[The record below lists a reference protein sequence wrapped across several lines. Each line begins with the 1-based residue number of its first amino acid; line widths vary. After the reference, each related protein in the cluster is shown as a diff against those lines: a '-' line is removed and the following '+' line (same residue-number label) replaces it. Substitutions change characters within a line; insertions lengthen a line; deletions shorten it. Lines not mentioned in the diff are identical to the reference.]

1 MVGGGVSEGV
11 FWSFLS
17 LLAPSPNKEIEN
29 EPILVV
35 CHKVIWQYEHQQI
48 FFLRVESMAFSSLQP
63 SRCVSKEMAHPR
75 ELEDS
80 KEGAL
85 CLNMAQ

>member
-11 FWSFLS
+11 SCSFLS
-17 LLAPSPNKEIEN
+17 LLASSPKKNIEN

-48 FFLRVESMAFSSLQP
+48 FFYGGVHGILKFTTIKMCVEGNGSPWKAGRQ
-63 SRCVSKEMAHPR
+63 
-75 ELEDS
+75 
-80 KEGAL
+80 
-85 CLNMAQ
+85 